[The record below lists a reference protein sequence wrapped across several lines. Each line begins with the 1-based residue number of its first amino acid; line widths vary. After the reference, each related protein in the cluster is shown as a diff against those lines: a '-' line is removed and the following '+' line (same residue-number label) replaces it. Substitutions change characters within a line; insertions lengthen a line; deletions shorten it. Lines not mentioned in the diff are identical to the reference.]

1 MDTKQMYSNSTE
13 ILQAIRRKKS
23 IIHQITNY
31 VTVQDCANV
40 VLALG
45 GSPIMADAVEEMEDI
60 VRLSNALVLNIGTL
74 NDRTRSS
81 MFTAAHIARDCG
93 IPIILDPVGSGA
105 SSYRT
110 DTVQNLISDL
120 VPNVIRGNLSEIRS
134 VAQMSSHTSGVDA
147 AGCDGT
153 EQIEETKEIACNL
166 AQKLGCIVAITGKA
180 DIVSDGTSIAII
192 ENGHPAL
199 TQITGTGCM
208 STAMVGACCAVT
220 DDYFSATV
228 TALLC
233 MGIAGEQASDH
244 SGLGS
249 FHTALFDHLS
259 SLDGALLMQRGK
271 LYVK

>member
-1 MDTKQMYSNSTE
+1 MDTNQMYSNSTE
-13 ILQAIRRKKS
+13 ILQAIRRKKP

-45 GSPIMADAVEEMEDI
+45 GSPIMADAEQELEDI
-60 VRLSNALVLNIGTL
+60 VRLSNALVINIGTL
-74 NDRTRSS
+74 NNRTRSS

-93 IPIILDPVGSGA
+93 IPVILDPVGSGA

-110 DTVQNLISDL
+110 QTVQNLISNL

-134 VAQMSSHTSGVDA
+134 VAQLSSHTSGVDS
-147 AGCDGT
+147 AGCDGAGQV
-153 EQIEETKEIACNL
+153 EQTKEIACKL
-166 AQKLGCIVAITGKA
+166 SRKLGCIVAITGKT
-180 DIVSDGTSIAII
+180 DIVSDGTSVAII

-208 STAMVGACCAVT
+208 STAMVGTCCAVT
-220 DDYFSATV
+220 DDYFSDTV

-233 MGIAGEQASDH
+233 MGIGGELASVH
-244 SGLGS
+244 AGLGS

-259 SLDGALLMQRGK
+259 TLDGALLRQKGK
-271 LYVK
+271 LYVE

>member
-13 ILQAIRRKKS
+13 ILKIVRRKRP
-23 IIHQITNY
+23 IVHQITNY

-45 GSPIMADAVEEMEDI
+45 GSPIMADAEQELEDI
-60 VRLSNALVLNIGTL
+60 VRLSSALVINIGTI
-74 NDRTRSS
+74 NDRTRFS

-105 SSYRT
+105 STYRT
-110 DTVQNLISDL
+110 KTVQNLISEI

-134 VAQMSSHTSGVDA
+134 VAQLSSHTLGVDS
-147 AGCDGT
+147 AGCDGA
-153 EQIEETKEIACNL
+153 EQVEETKEIACNL
-166 AQKLGCIVAITGKA
+166 SQKLGCIVAITGKI
-180 DIVSDGTSIAII
+180 DIVSDGTSMAII
-192 ENGHPAL
+192 ENGHPTL

-208 STAMVGACCAVT
+208 STAMVGTCCAVT

-228 TALLC
+228 TALLG
-233 MGIAGEQASDH
+233 MGIAGELASVH
-244 SGLGS
+244 AGLGS
-249 FHTALFDHLS
+249 FHTALFDYFS